1 MNGIVKRNASRKSW
15 MAIVMVFW
23 LFHLTGIVTAQ
34 PGYNRLTNDNTIGM
48 YDSLLSFA
56 KIEQKDITGQMN
68 EEISGP
74 VKERHKRLSDQRRAE
89 LETLMALSKMTGKMV
104 NVMRGGRQ
112 LQETMRN
119 GRKKRSVFDLNLKNL
134 QKLFRLSGKL
144 GYKGSAE
151 YPVVS

>member
-1 MNGIVKRNASRKSW
+1 MNGIVERNASGKSW
-15 MAIVMVFW
+15 MAIAMVFW

-34 PGYNRLTNDNTIGM
+34 PGYDRLTNDNTIGI

-56 KIEQKDITGQMN
+56 KVGQNDVAGQVN
-68 EEISGP
+68 EEISGTI
-74 VKERHKRLSDQRRAE
+74 KERHKRLSDQRRAE

-112 LQETMRN
+112 LQEATRS
-119 GRKKRSVFDLNLKNL
+119 GRKKRSVFDLNVKNL
-134 QKLFRLSGKL
+134 QKLFRLSAKL
-144 GYKGSAE
+144 GYKGTAE